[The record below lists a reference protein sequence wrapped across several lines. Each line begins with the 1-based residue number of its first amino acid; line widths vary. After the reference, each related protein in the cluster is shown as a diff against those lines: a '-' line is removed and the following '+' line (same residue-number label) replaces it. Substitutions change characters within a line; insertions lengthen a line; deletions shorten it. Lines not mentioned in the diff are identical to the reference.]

1 MSEAHQVLTKKE
13 GDDQVEELL
22 SLECKEIRQKIEDI
36 ERKLDRYWFKEFMHE
51 RLADR
56 CDHLVNER
64 QAKIIHEKLIEMKNE
79 KQLCEMMLESL

>member
-1 MSEAHQVLTKKE
+1 MSEAYQVLTKKE
-13 GDDQVEELL
+13 GEDQVEELL

-56 CDHLVNER
+56 CEQLVNER

>member
-22 SLECKEIRQKIEDI
+22 SLECKETRQKIEDI
-36 ERKLDRYWFKEFMHE
+36 ERKLDRYWFKEFMQE
-51 RLADR
+51 KLADR
-56 CDHLVNER
+56 CEQLVNER

>member
-22 SLECKEIRQKIEDI
+22 SLECKETRQKIEDI

-56 CDHLVNER
+56 CEQLVNER

>member
-1 MSEAHQVLTKKE
+1 MSEAHLVLTKKE

-22 SLECKEIRQKIEDI
+22 SLECKETRQKIEDI

-51 RLADR
+51 KLADR
-56 CDHLVNER
+56 CEQLVNER